1 MNGTSHIKLVEF
13 SAREGVM
20 EKCGQAATVADQEF
34 ATRQATTRKTR
45 KPRKARVCPRC
56 GGDLGRFPALSRADD
71 ETDICSECGT
81 EEAMIAMTLHQQGL
95 SEDEIMDALKAD
107 FDEAVESV

>member
-13 SAREGVM
+13 SAKEGVI
-20 EKCGQAATVADQEF
+20 EKCGQAAAIADQEF
-34 ATRQATTRKTR
+34 ATRQATRKTR
-45 KPRKARVCPRC
+45 KPRKARICPRC

-95 SEDEIMDALKAD
+95 SEDEITNALKAD
-107 FDEAVESV
+107 FDEEVESV